1 MIHDEQRTLFR
12 QNLYLEQETDLEVNY
27 QWKGTTKKRQK
38 QVMKE
43 MISQIQYCRD
53 GSIGII
59 YRKSISHLTEG
70 KNVLTTE
77 GGKHNILAF
86 RRKNNFC
93 PNSSETK

>member
-1 MIHDEQRTLFR
+1 MILDQQRTLFR
-12 QNLYLEQETDLEVNY
+12 QNLYLGQETDLEVNY
-27 QWKGTTKKRQK
+27 QWKDTTKRRLK

-43 MISQIQYCRD
+43 MISQTQYCRD

-70 KNVLTTE
+70 KNVSTIE

-86 RRKNNFC
+86 RK
-93 PNSSETK
+93 